1 MLKNGNINSIIEIVL
16 VMKRGISM
24 GEIKVLISE
33 EELQKRVEEIA
44 KQMETEYAG
53 KELILICILKG
64 SIFFTVD
71 LAKKINGDVKI
82 EFIRVSS
89 YNDGTESSGE
99 IKMKLD
105 LKDSIQGKDVIVIE
119 DIIDTGRT
127 LSYLIEY
134 LKMKKPNSVKLCA
147 LLDKPDRRV
156 IDVKVDYTGFQIPDK
171 FVIGYGLDYDEKYR
185 NLPYVGY
192 IEA

>member
-1 MLKNGNINSIIEIVL
+1 MDK
-16 VMKRGISM
+16 
-24 GEIKVLISE
+24 IKVLIE
-33 EELQKRVEEIA
+33 EKKLNKRISEIA
-44 KQMETEYAG
+44 SQIEKEYAG
-53 KELILICILKG
+53 KEITLICILKG
-64 SIFFTVD
+64 SVFFTVD
-71 LAKKINGDVKI
+71 LAKKIRGDVKL

-105 LKDSIQGKDVIVIE
+105 LKDSIKGKDVIVVE

-147 LLDKPDRRV
+147 LLDKPERRV
-156 IDVKVDYTGFQIPDK
+156 EDVKVDYTGFEIPDK
-171 FVIGYGLDYDEKYR
+171 FVVGYGLDFDEKYR

-192 IEA
+192 IE